1 MHLNLMRLLRNE
13 IIRVDKTKIVIV
25 DLINFENLY
34 TLKLTSINKIPLKNI
49 TLNSEN

>member
-1 MHLNLMRLLRNE
+1 MKLFE
-13 IIRVDKTKIVIV
+13 SIGIKIVIV